1 MIFKLREEFLT
12 EGKNLQK
19 TFDQY
24 RKKLID
30 ADSDDEAY
38 DSDDEAYSY
47 FLSIIRQDPTF
58 VEGSSTTGDYGI
70 WLLNQ
75 ELNGNADRFRADNH
89 FQFSLTDL
97 LNEFIQKKSNLAN
110 KDLNSYKSPD
120 ELYKILSEVQLT
132 DRQKERKLRKDIS
145 GAKHVGSTANFDI
158 YIPETYEAS
167 CALGKGSGWCTAD
180 SRTRQYFDY
189 YKDRY
194 GGNYYIVISKDG
206 KYKYQLHF
214 ESQQYS
220 AAGSNADINTPNDE
234 VMLDYNELMDQ
245 WPELQKFFNEKK
257 LDHDPQFIVDS
268 ILDELGVSEYCNYL
282 IPAEQLIKMDNY
294 LKWWF
299 IEDPSEIPSIRVLK
313 AIFDNKNVAQTW
325 MSIVNRRDKNHVLS
339 IDELQDC
346 SYNAFKA
353 QFKKRLK
360 ELKYKINQSE
370 KFTYLQFYSLD
381 DRYMNFQV
389 SRRILSKSLVE
400 ADELGWAIQD
410 YVNQKD
416 LDGLKELLASF
427 DFDVP
432 DDLDTEKVIQRLFF
446 TEIKSD
452 AEEIPYLFTYYFND
466 SRCVFFFNEY
476 FEDDVMDT
484 VDNKQFEQ
492 KYTED

>member
-1 MIFKLREEFLT
+1 MKITLNEEILT
-12 EGKNLQK
+12 EGKNLQQ
-19 TFDQY
+19 TLDRY
-24 RKKLID
+24 RDKFKK
-30 ADSDDEAY
+30 AY
-38 DSDDEAYSY
+38 DPFETSDEEADKLMMSVI
-47 FLSIIRQDPTF
+47 SNDPTYQ
-58 VEGSSTTGDYGI
+58 EGGTTTGDYGI

-75 ELNGNADRFRADNH
+75 ELKDNIQK
-89 FQFSLTDL
+89 FEATKDISITDL
-97 LNEFIQKKSNLAN
+97 LNEFIEKKANLAN

-120 ELYKILSEVQLT
+120 ELYKILSDVQLT

-194 GGNYYIVISKDG
+194 GGDYYIVISKDG
-206 KYKYQLHF
+206 KYKYQIHF

-220 AAGSNADINTPNDE
+220 AAGTNPDINNPNE
-234 VMLDYNELMDQ
+234 EEMLEYEDIILK
-245 WPELQKFFNEKK
+245 WPELQEFFNEKK
-257 LDHDPQFIVDS
+257 LNSDPQFIVDS
-268 ILDELGVSEYCNYL
+268 ILNELGVSEYCNYL
-282 IPAEQLIKMDNY
+282 IPAEWLIRMDDS

-299 IEDPSEIPSIRVLK
+299 IEDPSKIPSIRVQK
-313 AIFDNKNVAQTW
+313 AIFDNKNVAQEW
-325 MSIVNRRDKNHVLS
+325 MGIINKRDKNHVLS
-339 IDELQDC
+339 IEELQEC

-389 SRRILSKSLVE
+389 SRRLLAKSLVE
-400 ADELGWAIQD
+400 SDGGLGWAIQE
-410 YVNQKD
+410 YINQKD
-416 LDGLKELLASF
+416 LDELKKLLASF

-432 DDLDTEKVIQRLFF
+432 DDLDTGKVIQKLFF

-452 AEEIPYLFTYYFND
+452 VEEIPYLFTYYFND
-466 SRCVFFFNEY
+466 SRCVFFFTEY
-476 FEDDVMDT
+476 FEDDVMDM